1 MKGRREDGPS
11 GGRFFPR
18 WAASRWPYMLFLL
31 AAIGLS
37 ALVIHLY
44 RVPPEA
50 GWYAAEI
57 ALALLLALAVWD
69 YWRARARH
77 RALGRLMG
85 ALPESLSHLPEAAS
99 PVEADYQ
106 ALLGAMAEQR
116 RAALTRED
124 RRYRALEDYVLRF
137 SHEVK
142 TPIAAGRLLLR
153 RVPDAER
160 LALQE
165 ELFSVERQVD
175 MMLSFFKLEG
185 GMDDFIFAPCAL
197 RQLAARAVRRYARFF
212 VLKKLALQIDIPE
225 DLEVRT
231 DAKLLQF
238 VLEQLISNAVK
249 YTQEGGVRLCWREED
264 RSLLVRDTGP
274 GIAPEDLP
282 RVTDQGY
289 TGRMGRV
296 HQQATG
302 MGLYLSRM
310 ACRRLGVA
318 LSIASAPGEGT
329 EVSLRFGREPDPQ
342 DR

>member
-1 MKGRREDGPS
+1 MKGRRENGPS

-18 WAASRWPYMLFLL
+18 WAASRWPYMLFFL

-44 RVPPEA
+44 RAPPEA

-85 ALPESLSHLPEAAS
+85 ALPESLSHLPEPAS

-124 RRYRALEDYVLRF
+124 QRFRTFEDMCCASAMR
-137 SHEVK
+137 K

-160 LALQE
+160 LALQD

-197 RQLAARAVRRYARFF
+197 RQLAARA
-212 VLKKLALQIDIPE
+212 I
-225 DLEVRT
+225 
-231 DAKLLQF
+231 
-238 VLEQLISNAVK
+238 
-249 YTQEGGVRLCWREED
+249 
-264 RSLLVRDTGP
+264 
-274 GIAPEDLP
+274 
-282 RVTDQGY
+282 
-289 TGRMGRV
+289 
-296 HQQATG
+296 
-302 MGLYLSRM
+302 
-310 ACRRLGVA
+310 RRLRP
-318 LSIASAPGEGT
+318 LLRPQNWRCKSIS
-329 EVSLRFGREPDPQ
+329 RKIWR
-342 DR
+342 